1 MSLRDLVTAR
11 SRSRSTTTSF
21 IGLLDEHL
29 TTAEQKP
36 RRPGFHPSQ
45 LSYDFCPRFYT
56 LLGLGLLI
64 GIKVIDARLQRIFD
78 NGHALHDRYQKYTR
92 DMGIV
97 FDHPVLKRRGKRVG
111 RQKFAQEV
119 RLDHPVGITGN
130 CDDVLFVDG
139 FLEVVD
145 YKSINPQRFGALL
158 APTESHEKQL
168 TIYVGL
174 MSHLFDG
181 RPPRPL
187 RGRMVYEDK
196 STQALK
202 EFIVPWDDDHRA
214 WFDQLIEYLEIVNQA
229 VEQDTPEL
237 APCTCGKCDAY
248 DIKALRAKPKEVK
261 L

>member
-181 RPPRPL
+181 KPPRPL

-214 WFDQLIEYLEIVNQA
+214 WFDQLIAYLEIVNQA

-237 APCTCGKCDAY
+237 APCT
-248 DIKALRAKPKEVK
+248 
-261 L
+261 